1 MEDVDFSDEFC
12 RFVQAHLPS
21 VEAVELLLAAFRN
34 PDVAL
39 EQGPAKQ
46 REAFRD
52 AGLLD
57 DAMRY
62 HASGEQHAWVQT
74 LAKAYEERPVTLF
87 RLIYALRDRKIQ
99 SFADAFKLRKD

>member
-34 PDVAL
+34 PDVAHA
-39 EQGPAKQ
+39 GAAKELDAL
-46 REAFRD
+46 RA
-52 AGLLD
+52 AGLSEAQIARHL
-57 DAMRY
+57 A
-62 HASGEQHAWVQT
+62 T
-74 LAKAYEERPVTLF
+74 LAQAYEQRPVTLF
-87 RLIYALRDRKIQ
+87 RLVYALRDQKIQ